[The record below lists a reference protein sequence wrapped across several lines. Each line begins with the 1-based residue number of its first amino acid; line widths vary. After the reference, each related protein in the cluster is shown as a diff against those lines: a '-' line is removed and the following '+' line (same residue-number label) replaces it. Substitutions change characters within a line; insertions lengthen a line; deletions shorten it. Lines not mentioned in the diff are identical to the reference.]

1 MELKGF
7 AMFPVFQYISFV
19 FALLCSDFFCSGY
32 AMQGMVKVVE
42 AQQAV
47 RSDIAETIRL
57 TGTIQAKHSTLFTAK
72 ESGILQH
79 KVQPGQKAVKNT
91 VIAFL
96 DNDRLAQTYELS
108 LNATKIAQDQYDRFV
123 TLSKT
128 HTTSKQGVEDRHHQL
143 IQAQKS
149 AAAAKISLENT
160 QFVAPFDGI
169 VGVYKIREGS
179 QVQAGDSIVTFYDPS
194 AIMVA
199 FDIPS
204 TILPKINDGQ
214 RVFISGK
221 ELKIPSVQK
230 AIDAETHMSPAYV
243 DYPCENCII
252 GTTVHV
258 DLVVAEKKDAIVVPT
273 EAVFVKNGSKFVFI
287 VRDEK
292 AHQVPVQTGLHT
304 CDKIEIISGVQ
315 VGDMVISRNV
325 GRIYPEISV
334 KIHQETPKEPP
345 KESEKEAPKSDKTLE
360 KTGSPS

>member
-1 MELKGF
+1 MDLKGF
-7 AMFPVFQYISFV
+7 LMFPVFQHISFI
-19 FALLCSDFFCSGY
+19 FALLLSDFFSRGY

-79 KVQPGQKAVKNT
+79 KVQPGQKVIKNT

-96 DNDRLAQTYELS
+96 NNDRLAQSYELS
-108 LNATKIAQDQYDRFV
+108 LNAIKIAQDQYDRFV

-128 HTTSKQGVEDRHHQL
+128 NAASKQGVEDRHHQL

-169 VGVYKIREGS
+169 VGVYKVREGA

-204 TILPKINDGQ
+204 TILSKINDGQ

-230 AIDAETHMSPAYV
+230 VIDAETHMSPAYV

-258 DLVVAEKKDAIVVPT
+258 ELVVAEKKEAIVVPR
-273 EAVFVKNGSKFVFI
+273 EAVFVKSGAKFVFI

-292 AHQVPVQTGLHT
+292 AHQSAVETGLQ
-304 CDKIEIISGVQ
+304 DLEKIEIVSGVQ
-315 VGDMVISRNV
+315 AGDMIISKNV
-325 GRIYPEISV
+325 GRLYPGISV
-334 KIHQETPKEPP
+334 KIHQQLQKETK
-345 KESEKEAPKSDKTLE
+345 KSDETHQ
-360 KTGSPS
+360 KTGAPS